1 MPDPNNLGLLA
12 MSYPRALSL
21 AAMSYPKT
29 SDLAAMPKLLGLTLV
44 LLFLNLKKYV
54 GPTFT

>member
-1 MPDPNNLGLLA
+1 